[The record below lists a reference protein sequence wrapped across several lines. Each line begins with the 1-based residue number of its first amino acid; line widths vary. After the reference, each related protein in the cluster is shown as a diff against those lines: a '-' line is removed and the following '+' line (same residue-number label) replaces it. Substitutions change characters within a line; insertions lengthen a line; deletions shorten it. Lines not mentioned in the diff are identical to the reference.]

1 MDEIVP
7 TEEERHNMN
16 GNSLTNDDINALG
29 EKVQAFTKDL
39 SPLEQAYMEEVLTRA
54 GAAKPLHDSGF
65 LWKPDPVLA
74 LRVSLRS
81 RAGVSQ

>member
-1 MDEIVP
+1 V
-7 TEEERHNMN
+7 N
-16 GNSLTNDDINALG
+16 GHSLTNEDISALG

-54 GAAKPLHDSGF
+54 GAATPHRDFGF
-65 LWKPDPVLA
+65 QWKPDPVLA

-81 RAGVSQ
+81 REGASR